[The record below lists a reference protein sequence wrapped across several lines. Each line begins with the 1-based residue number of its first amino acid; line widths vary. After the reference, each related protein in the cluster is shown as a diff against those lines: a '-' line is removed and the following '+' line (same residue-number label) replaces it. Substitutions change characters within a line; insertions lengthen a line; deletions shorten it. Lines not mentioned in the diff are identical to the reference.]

1 MGFTDVM
8 CWAVAKKVIE
18 DIFLKKYKIDNTKPW
33 YEDLNAFLVEEWKI
47 IHERPYDETDIRYKY
62 FNDDEEEEIISN
74 SFDILLEK
82 MDIDED
88 DFEDHSGDVSWDR
101 FDEIIS
107 SYLYNEIYD
116 LEQNNINLNSNLIKL
131 S

>member
-18 DIFLKKYKIDNTKPW
+18 SIFLKKYKIDNTKPW
-33 YEDLNAFLVEEWKI
+33 YKDLNAFLVEEWKI

-62 FNDDEEEEIISN
+62 FNDEEEEIISN
-74 SFDILLEK
+74 AFDILLDK

-88 DFEDHSGDVSWDR
+88 DYEDHSEDVSWDR
-101 FDEIIS
+101 FDEIIG
-107 SYLYNEIYD
+107 SYLYNELYD
-116 LEQNNINLNSNLIKL
+116 SEQAKTNTI
-131 S
+131 

>member
-18 DIFLKKYKIDNTKPW
+18 SIFLKKYKIDNTKPW
-33 YEDLNAFLVEEWKI
+33 YKDLNAFLVEEWKI

-62 FNDDEEEEIISN
+62 FNDEEEEIISN
-74 SFDILLEK
+74 AFDILLDK

-88 DFEDHSGDVSWDR
+88 DYEDHSEDVSWDR
-101 FDEIIS
+101 FDEIIG
-107 SYLYNEIYD
+107 SYLYNELYD
-116 LEQNNINLNSNLIKL
+116 SEQSKTNTE
-131 S
+131 